1 MSKKEKKSSGVGKFI
16 AGAAVGATLGI
27 LFAPKSGKETRQDL
41 KRLFDDFMK
50 KVKEIDI
57 QEVKEQLEN
66 KIEEIRAGLADL
78 DREKALKIAKEKA
91 VAVKEKCEELVQL
104 AIAKGTPVLEK
115 AANEVREKT
124 IQATREIL
132 VRLEDADRRAK
143 AKS

>member
-41 KRLFDDFMK
+41 KRIFDDFMK
-50 KVKEIDI
+50 KVKEIDV
-57 QEVKEQLEN
+57 QEVKEQLEA
-66 KIEEIRAGLADL
+66 KIEEIRTGLADL

-91 VAVKEKCEELVQL
+91 TAVKEKCEELVQL
-104 AIAKGTPVLEK
+104 AVAKGTPVLEK
-115 AANEVREKT
+115 AADEVRS
-124 IQATREIL
+124 
-132 VRLEDADRRAK
+132 LEESDRKAK

>member
-50 KVKEIDI
+50 KVKEIDV

-91 VAVKEKCEELVQL
+91 VVVKEKCEELVQL

>member
-50 KVKEIDI
+50 KVKEIDV

-66 KIEEIRAGLADL
+66 KIEEIKAGLADL

>member
-66 KIEEIRAGLADL
+66 KIEEIKAGLADL

-91 VAVKEKCEELVQL
+91 IVVKEKCEELVQL

-132 VRLEDADRRAK
+132 IRLEDADRKAK

>member
-50 KVKEIDI
+50 KVKEIDV

-66 KIEEIRAGLADL
+66 KIEEIKAGLADL

-91 VAVKEKCEELVQL
+91 TAIKEKWQC
-104 AIAKGTPVLEK
+104 
-115 AANEVREKT
+115 RH
-124 IQATREIL
+124 
-132 VRLEDADRRAK
+132 RLIVP
-143 AKS
+143 SH

>member
-41 KRLFDDFMK
+41 KRIFDDFMK
-50 KVKEIDI
+50 KVKEIDV
-57 QEVKEQLEN
+57 QEVKEQLEA
-66 KIEEIRAGLADL
+66 KIEEIRTGLADL

-91 VAVKEKCEELVQL
+91 TAVKEKCEELVQL
-104 AIAKGTPVLEK
+104 AVAKGTPVLEK
-115 AANEVREKT
+115 AADEVRSKT
-124 IQATREIL
+124 IEAVREIL
-132 VRLEDADRRAK
+132 ARLEESDRKAK

>member
-41 KRLFDDFMK
+41 KKLFDDFMK
-50 KVKEIDI
+50 KVKEIDV

-66 KIEEIRAGLADL
+66 KIEEIKTGLADL
-78 DREKALKIAKEKA
+78 DREKALKIAKEKGA
-91 VAVKEKCEELVQL
+91 DIKAKCEELVQL
-104 AIAKGTPVLEK
+104 AVAKGTPVLEK

-124 IQATREIL
+124 IEAVREIL
-132 VRLEDADRRAK
+132 VRLEESDRKAK
-143 AKS
+143 AK

>member
-1 MSKKEKKSSGVGKFI
+1 MSKKEKKSNGVGKFI

-66 KIEEIRAGLADL
+66 KIEEIKAGLADL

-91 VAVKEKCEELVQL
+91 IVVKEKCEELVQL